1 MIVFENSIEYIEKP
15 ILDNHDIVLI
25 SQFFIHNNN
34 ERNNEIKKCLRLNAT
49 NQYINKI
56 YLLNEKIY
64 DNTELGIDNKKIVQV
79 NINKRLE
86 YKDVFK
92 FVEEERIN
100 GYIVFCNSDIFI
112 NESIKKLHKSILDKE
127 KIFIAL
133 LRYEYKKSLAGN
145 KHIGTIF
152 GPRPDSQ
159 DTWIFHSNFN
169 LDKNQMDILNFNFG
183 MPGCDN
189 KITYLMKIFGYK
201 LLNCPNII
209 KSFHIHTSEIRDYTS
224 KDLIP
229 TPYIWLNQLHFKTL
243 DSNIEKFKKVYF
255 ESNKFEKYT
264 FNDNDTLSKYISSKF
279 ENKTNFIIPR
289 IAGVENNIALIGN
302 KLKNKQLK
310 IDNIKDN
317 ILGVLRTMKNNA
329 GIFLENNIDIIEY
342 SDLYFDAFNNSDLF
356 SEWEKHGDV
365 YKYISQSHDYITNI
379 YPKNNIWAFTFD
391 IFHYI
396 HSNPWTLSLRG
407 KKILIISSFVDSFK
421 EKEDIRENIYGID
434 LFPECEFVY
443 LKPPQTNGTNK
454 SRNFLLELQDF
465 IQSVKETKMETNF
478 DVALV
483 SCGGYGNLIC
493 NEIFKMGSSSI
504 YIGGVLQM
512 YFGVYGSRWLRERK
526 DVLKLYL
533 NEYWSRPKEHEKP
546 VNYKNIE
553 GSCYW

>member
-209 KSFHIHTSEIRDYTS
+209 KSFHIHTSEIRD
-224 KDLIP
+224 
-229 TPYIWLNQLHFKTL
+229 
-243 DSNIEKFKKVYF
+243 
-255 ESNKFEKYT
+255 
-264 FNDNDTLSKYISSKF
+264 
-279 ENKTNFIIPR
+279 
-289 IAGVENNIALIGN
+289 
-302 KLKNKQLK
+302 
-310 IDNIKDN
+310 
-317 ILGVLRTMKNNA
+317 
-329 GIFLENNIDIIEY
+329 
-342 SDLYFDAFNNSDLF
+342 
-356 SEWEKHGDV
+356 
-365 YKYISQSHDYITNI
+365 
-379 YPKNNIWAFTFD
+379 
-391 IFHYI
+391 
-396 HSNPWTLSLRG
+396 
-407 KKILIISSFVDSFK
+407 
-421 EKEDIRENIYGID
+421 
-434 LFPECEFVY
+434 
-443 LKPPQTNGTNK
+443 
-454 SRNFLLELQDF
+454 
-465 IQSVKETKMETNF
+465 
-478 DVALV
+478 
-483 SCGGYGNLIC
+483 
-493 NEIFKMGSSSI
+493 
-504 YIGGVLQM
+504 
-512 YFGVYGSRWLRERK
+512 
-526 DVLKLYL
+526 
-533 NEYWSRPKEHEKP
+533 
-546 VNYKNIE
+546 
-553 GSCYW
+553 